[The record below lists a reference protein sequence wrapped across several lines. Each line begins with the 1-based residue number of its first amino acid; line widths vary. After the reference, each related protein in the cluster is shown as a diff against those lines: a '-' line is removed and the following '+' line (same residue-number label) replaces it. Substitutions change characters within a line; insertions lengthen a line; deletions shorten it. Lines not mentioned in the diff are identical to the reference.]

1 MSRRRNQRGNGGAF
15 WLVGG
20 LAAVGGITF
29 WLFRKG
35 DGDILA
41 GRQFGKELMIALD
54 GINEPRLSKNSVKYA
69 LMLTLCV
76 PDKLVF
82 QG

>member
-1 MSRRRNQRGNGGAF
+1 
-15 WLVGG
+15 
-20 LAAVGGITF
+20 
-29 WLFRKG
+29 
-35 DGDILA
+35 
-41 GRQFGKELMIALD
+41 MIALD